1 MRRRGTAALTALVL
15 TAGSAMGGV
24 AEAAVTAAPKPGP
37 QKWKLTGRTGVKGD
51 DSLGA
56 LAVTGKKSAW
66 AGGGVFVGHTPLL
79 YRWNGSKWRRVKLP
93 AKVDKSITD
102 LDATSDKNVWAFG
115 GDNDTSAKP
124 AFKAFHW
131 NGKSWKASVIERRDT
146 YLWDAEVVSS
156 SNVWLSVDD
165 HGARGQ
171 LRHWNGRTWRA
182 VRVRGVSRLYSLH
195 FTSAKNGWA
204 VGIRENG
211 KGAIALHWN
220 GSSWKPTTLPRIA
233 MPKDASFSLSS
244 VTALSPRNVW
254 AVGSYIRLVG
264 DDEVQHPVV
273 LHWNGSKWRRQAGPA
288 KKFDLSALAADGRG
302 GLWMK
307 GGVDW
312 LVHYRSGRWSTVRFP
327 GPSDSYVSVDA
338 IANVP
343 GTATMLGLGVVRPPG
358 RPDAQDGAFFTAR

>member
-1 MRRRGTAALTALVL
+1 V
-15 TAGSAMGGV
+15 
-24 AEAAVTAAPKPGP
+24 APKPGP
-37 QKWKLTGRTGVKGD
+37 QKWKLTGRTGVPGHD

-66 AGGGVFVGHTPLL
+66 AGGDIWPGHTPLL
-79 YRWNGSKWRRVKLP
+79 YRWNGSAWHRVKLP
-93 AKVDKSITD
+93 AQVDKSFTD

-115 GDNDTSAKP
+115 GDNDSSGKP

-131 NGKSWKASVIERRDT
+131 NGKAWKASVIQRKDV

-165 HGARGQ
+165 YTGRGQ
-171 LRHWNGRTWRA
+171 LRQWNGRTWRS
-182 VRVRGVSRLYSLH
+182 VSVPGVSRLYSLH

-204 VGIRENG
+204 VGIRTNG

-220 GSSWKPTTLPRIA
+220 GKSWKPTTLPRIA
-233 MPKDASFSLSS
+233 MPKDAAFSLSS

-264 DDEVQHPVV
+264 DDEERHPVV
-273 LHWNGSKWRRQAGPA
+273 LHWNGSKWSRQAGPN
-288 KKFDLSALAADGRG
+288 KKFDLSALAPDGRG

-312 LVHYRSGRWSTVRFP
+312 LVHFRSGRWTTVPFP
-327 GPSDSYVSVDA
+327 GAPGAPGAYVSVDA
-338 IANVP
+338 LANVP
-343 GTATMLGLGVVRPPG
+343 GTATMLGLGVVRPLG
-358 RPDAQDGAFFTAR
+358 RPDAQDGAFFVGR